1 MTPTRLKSKEIPC
14 VNAPGSASKLTAWRL
29 CTTRRPPCTICAESM
44 HYCQR
49 SACTF
54 SAVYS
59 RSAGSASGKHI
70 FDTFTAVSLVGH
82 QEIRQLRMELL
93 TLRTAQSAQEKDDFS
108 AGARVHF
115 ARFPIVGGK
124 VSAAN
129 RTTQRLRPRNNKNSF
144 SHFLVKLDTITT
156 LQ

>member
-1 MTPTRLKSKEIPC
+1 MRRTITKDERADDVLCIFIGTINQTEFKNSVKRGTDLAMEMVTSEKFR
-14 VNAPGSASKLTAWRL
+14 VNL
-29 CTTRRPPCTICAESM
+29 RPLI
-44 HYCQR
+44 
-49 SACTF
+49 
-54 SAVYS
+54 V

-82 QEIRQLRMELL
+82 QEIRQLRVELF

-108 AGARVHF
+108 TGARVHF

-129 RTTQRLRPRNNKNSF
+129 RTTQMLRPRNNKNSF
-144 SHFLVKLDTITT
+144 SHFLVKLDTMTT